1 MDIRTGDI
9 LTMKKTH
16 PCGSKQMKVL
26 RIGADF
32 RLRCEGCGHE
42 FMAARIKIEKNIRQ
56 VTREEEQ

>member
-9 LTMKKTH
+9 LIMKKTH

-32 RLRCEGCGHE
+32 KLHCMGCGHE
-42 FMAARIKIEKNIRQ
+42 FMVPRVKIEKNIKL
-56 VTREEEQ
+56 VSRE